1 MSKKKSSKQIN
12 STKIN
17 RKKLIW
23 FFGFVIVAAGI
34 FLHLNKLQSASCANS
49 ISCVNELSG
58 KYDSSKNT
66 GEFMNKIVK
75 IPDQAVE
82 NTLTKNVLGDTTYN
96 SNKHIYVDLTN
107 QKLYAKEGDK
117 TVYEFLISSGK
128 WQKTPTGDFNIWI
141 KVNSTRMK
149 GGSRELGTY
158 YDLPNVQWTM
168 FFYNANIPKSRGYG
182 IHGAYWH
189 NNFGHPMS
197 HGCIN
202 MRTEEAKLIYDWA
215 DPAPTGYS
223 TLVTPQNPGTP
234 ITIYGKAA
242 NY

>member
-1 MSKKKSSKQIN
+1 MKKKNKKIRFFNIKSSLFLFGALGLLIVLISIFFYIKFTQN
-12 STKIN
+12 SS
-17 RKKLIW
+17 
-23 FFGFVIVAAGI
+23 
-34 FLHLNKLQSASCANS
+34 QECANS
-49 ISCVNELSG
+49 ESCIKDLSG
-58 KYDSSKNT
+58 KYDESAKVGVFMGKNINIPPDKKDIAISS
-66 GEFMNKIVK
+66 
-75 IPDQAVE
+75 
-82 NTLTKNVLGDTTYN
+82 VLGDNTI
-96 SNKHIYVDLTN
+96 SNKHFYVDLTN
-107 QKLYAKEGDK
+107 QKLYAKEGNK
-117 TVYEFLISSGK
+117 TIYEFLISSGK
-128 WQKTPTGDFNIWI
+128 WGKTPTGDFNIWI

-168 FFYNANIPKSRGYG
+168 FFYNDKISKSRGYG

-215 DPAPTGYS
+215 DPISTGYS
-223 TLVTPQNPGTP
+223 TLVTSQNPGTP